1 VNPFLEEAMRKLRLD
16 PDALAVVSFDPQA
29 QPEPARG
36 TVQAHNTGVY
46 SCGATCFCPS
56 HHATE
61 CTI

>member
-1 VNPFLEEAMRKLRLD
+1 MRKLRLD
-16 PDALAVVSFDPQA
+16 PEALSVASFDPQP
-29 QPEPARG
+29 QREPERG
-36 TVQAHNTGVY
+36 TVQANNTGVY